1 MPNRT
6 LFIGR
11 TILAATLFLLLGA
24 CVMGTPILSP
34 MDISL
39 LGAGAAKPLKWPFET
54 TPQTLELECG
64 AERIVIN
71 VSPEKARVTLS
82 DSTGELERDSFTS
95 PKLRYFRM
103 TRVSQYEHELILT
116 EGGVDEFKTDWLVL
130 HLDGSAE
137 LYYEDI
143 SYSCR
148 VEGQ

>member
-1 MPNRT
+1 MLNRT

-11 TILAATLFLLLGA
+11 AILAATILLLLGA

-39 LGAGAAKPLKWPFET
+39 LGAGSAEPLKWPFEN

-71 VSPEKARVTLS
+71 VSPAKARVTLS
-82 DSTGELERDSFTS
+82 DSTGELERDFFAS

-103 TRVSQYEHELILT
+103 IRVTQDEHELIVT
-116 EGGVDEFKTDWLVL
+116 EGDVDEFKTDWLVL
-130 HLDGSAE
+130 PLDGSAE
-137 LYYEDI
+137 LEYEDI